1 MPTGIANQATRPD
14 RFMFFHLHKFLRVVT
29 GAFLFLFVSALASA
43 AGIEEL
49 TRLTEQLDKLDK
61 ADFQFSLRAG
71 VDCASAREFDC
82 AERQFSKAAKSAVDG
97 KDKRSLADARDLL
110 ESYRAQARREELARL
125 REVEERRQ
133 QEQAR
138 REEEDERV
146 AKQEKYAARV
156 EACEDACADSG
167 QLHLC
172 KTYTI
177 GPSQCNRG
185 SDDNRP
191 NYAAAMLRGLNDS
204 LAGLGQI
211 QRSQNQALGNV
222 LAAIADRE
230 RQDQARRDNQ
240 RAQQQRSQESED
252 RAQQRERDRVQ
263 RADREAQANARE
275 QVREERG
282 RAQRADQAALER
294 AAALADQQRQ
304 GGVVVASNT
313 SSSQQSSASSGFPK
327 MQKGFWDAA
336 SLSKKQT
343 EGWCAKWIKQV
354 RDDNKAAKNEMVSVG
369 ECECKP
375 DSHTPTNTMTAFETQ
390 YYCKFDYMIKMNAPG
405 NSR

>member
-1 MPTGIANQATRPD
+1 MLFRSHIVSLLVACTVGA
-14 RFMFFHLHKFLRVVT
+14 VT
-29 GAFLFLFVSALASA
+29 GLASA

-263 RADREAQANARE
+263 RADREAQAA
-275 QVREERG
+275 ERDQ
-282 RAQRADQAALER
+282 RAQRQREQEEQQAKQRRDQEQQQQR
-294 AAALADQQRQ
+294 IALAQQ
-304 GGVVVASNT
+304 
-313 SSSQQSSASSGFPK
+313 ASSPGT
-327 MQKGFWDAA
+327 QRLAA
-336 SLSKKQT
+336 SGNADSSTAARMRKPGMTQDDGPCISYGATIPVGKSVCYAESMEQWRCEGSYGKSGFSKVQKIIMKS
-343 EGWCAKWIKQV
+343 EIKV
-354 RDDNKAAKNEMVSVG
+354 DNVCYHVDRANLRPTRDWQLE
-369 ECECKP
+369 
-375 DSHTPTNTMTAFETQ
+375 
-390 YYCKFDYMIKMNAPG
+390 
-405 NSR
+405 